1 MVSTEEERLQRRE
14 QPGVALTR
22 PASGNSHNFQRVEGR
37 TYSVCTVC
45 GALMR
50 TPAENAATS
59 CIPKARPIK
68 EDDPKLSVRVKP
80 FGE

>member
-1 MVSTEEERLQRRE
+1 MVSIGNERLQLRE
-14 QPGVALTR
+14 QSEVALTP
-22 PASGNSHNFQRVEGR
+22 PASGNSHQFKRVEGR

-50 TPAENAATS
+50 TPAENIAAP
-59 CIPKARPIK
+59 CIPKAQPIK

-80 FGE
+80 FGK

>member
-1 MVSTEEERLQRRE
+1 MVSIEDERLERRE
-14 QPGVALTR
+14 QPGVALTP
-22 PASGNSHNFQRVEGR
+22 PASGNSHQFKRVEGR

-59 CIPKARPIK
+59 CIPKARPIR

-80 FGE
+80 FGK